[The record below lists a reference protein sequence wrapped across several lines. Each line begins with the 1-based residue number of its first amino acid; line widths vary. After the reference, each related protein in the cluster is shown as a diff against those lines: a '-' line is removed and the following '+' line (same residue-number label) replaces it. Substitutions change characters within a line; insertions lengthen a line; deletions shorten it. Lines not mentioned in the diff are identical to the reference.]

1 MKAQILRRI
10 APVEEKPLELV
21 ELPIPEPGDR
31 QILVKVLACGVCHT
45 ELDEI
50 EGRLRPKLPIILGHE
65 IVGRVEKLGAG
76 VTKFKPGDRVGI
88 AWINSACGSCRF
100 CREGNENLCPEFKA
114 TGCDVDGGY
123 AEYTVVTEDFAY
135 PIPDRFTDTEA
146 APLLCAGVIGYRALR
161 LTGLRDGQVLG
172 LYGFGASAHIVI
184 QVVKHKYPNT
194 RVFVFTRPG
203 QKHHQELAK
212 RLGADWVGATG
223 DTPPEKLDCAIDTT
237 PVWTPVV
244 EALRVL
250 QKGGRLVINAIRKE
264 EHDKEV
270 LLRLDYA
277 THIWQEKEVK
287 SVANVTRSDAEEF
300 LPLAA
305 EIPIRPEVQEFKL
318 EEANQALVLLK
329 QGKIKGAGVLRIS
342 E

>member
-21 ELPIPEPGDR
+21 ELPIPEPDDR

-65 IVGRVEKLGAG
+65 IVGRVEKLGPR

-161 LTGLRDGQVLG
+161 LTGLCDGQVLG

-184 QVVKHKYPNT
+184 QIVKHKYPNT